1 MRTAATPLCRAI
13 LVLAL
18 ALSPISLVHAQ
29 ATMQIVD
36 SNDAR
41 ELYLQAESLLAGGH
55 TRNAYELLRAYE
67 SELSGN
73 PYFDYLLGVAALDS
87 GYNAEAILSL
97 QRAATAAPGYSAA
110 RMELARAYYEA
121 AEYGTAQVMFAALLG
136 EDPPPAVREVIT
148 AYINAINARP
158 SMPPSRFS
166 PYGELFTG
174 HDSNA
179 NGSTEN
185 EQFLGFTLSP
195 ENQATDS
202 MFVEAAAG
210 FDWSLPRSTNFGW
223 FIGARASYRDNPDA
237 PFVDA
242 GIVSGLASMN
252 WRSGAFFGR
261 VGIDAYAASRD
272 GESNE
277 TYGGANVLLGRSFA
291 DRWDLSLA
299 IRSGALNY
307 DESIEVLDVTRTL
320 YTLATSYRFAARGRF
335 SVAAIGGNDDAREN
349 GSPYGNSK
357 TGGRV
362 AITTGLG
369 ERTYLTASIGS
380 LTSDYDGLFFGAP
393 REDRQT
399 MSLLQFEFHDVW
411 TNGLTLAPR
420 LRYIDNE
427 SDIDLY
433 TYNRTEF
440 GLMIRWAPK

>member
-1 MRTAATPLCRAI
+1 
-13 LVLAL
+13 VLAL
-18 ALSPISLVHAQ
+18 LPISQVHAQ
-29 ATMQIVD
+29 STMRIAD
-36 SNDAR
+36 SSDASD
-41 ELYLQAESLLAGGH
+41 LYLQAESFLASGY

-67 SELSGN
+67 SALSGN
-73 PYFDYLLGVAALDS
+73 PYFDYLLGVASLDS
-87 GYNAEAILSL
+87 GYVNEAILSL
-97 QRAATAAPGYSAA
+97 QRAATAAPDFSGA
-110 RMELARAYYEA
+110 RMELARAHYEA
-121 AEYGTAQVMFAALLG
+121 AEYGTAQAMFAALLD

-148 AYINAINARP
+148 GYINAIDARP
-158 SMPPSRFS
+158 SSPPSRFS

-179 NGSTEN
+179 NGSTES

-195 ENQATDS
+195 ENQAIDS
-202 MFVEAAAG
+202 MFFEAAAG

-242 GIVSGLASMN
+242 GIVNGLASMN

-261 VGIDAYAASRD
+261 VGVDAYTASRD

-277 TYGGANVLLGRSFA
+277 TYGGANLLLGSSFG

-320 YTLATSYRFAARGRF
+320 YTLATSYRFTAQGKL
-335 SVAAIGGNDDAREN
+335 SVEVIGGNDDAREN

-357 TGGRV
+357 TGGRI
-362 AITTGLG
+362 ALMTGVG
-369 ERTYLTASIGS
+369 ERSYLTASIGS
-380 LTSDYDGLFFGAP
+380 LSSDYDGLFFGAP
-393 REDRQT
+393 REDQQLT
-399 MSLLQFEFHDVW
+399 SFLQIEFHDVW

-427 SDIDLY
+427 SDVDLY
-433 TYNRTEF
+433 TYDRTEF
-440 GLMIRWAPK
+440 GLMIRWAPQ

>member
-18 ALSPISLVHAQ
+18 ALSPIGQAYAQ

-36 SNDAR
+36 SSDAGD
-41 ELYLQAESLLAGGH
+41 LYLQAESLLSGGH

-73 PYFDYLLGVAALDS
+73 PYFDYLLGVASLDS
-87 GYNAEAILSL
+87 GYTSEAILSL
-97 QRAATAAPGYSAA
+97 QRAAAAAPDFSGA
-110 RMELARAYYEA
+110 RMELARAHYEA
-121 AEYGTAQVMFAALLG
+121 AEYGTAQAMFAALLD
-136 EDPPPAVREVIT
+136 EDPPPAVSEIIT
-148 AYINAINARP
+148 GYINSIDARP
-158 SMPPSRFS
+158 SAPPRRFS

-179 NGSTEN
+179 NGSTDS

-210 FDWSLPRSTNFGW
+210 FDWNLPRSTNFGW
-223 FIGARASYRDNPDA
+223 FVGARAGYRDNPDA

-242 GIVSGLASMN
+242 GIVSGLLSMN

-261 VGIDAYAASRD
+261 LGVNAYAASRD
-272 GESNE
+272 GASNE
-277 TYGGANVLLGRSFA
+277 TYGGVNLSLGRSLGE
-291 DRWDLSLA
+291 RWDLSLA
-299 IRSGALNY
+299 LRSGALNY

-320 YTLATSYRFAARGRF
+320 YTLAASYRFATQARL
-335 SVAAIGGNDDAREN
+335 SIEAIGGNDDARQN

-362 AITTGLG
+362 AVTAALG
-369 ERTYLTASIGS
+369 EGTSLTASIGS
-380 LTSDYDGLFFGAP
+380 LSSDYDGLFFGTA

-399 MSLLQFEFHDVW
+399 SSMLQFEFHDVW
-411 TNGLTLAPR
+411 TKGLTLAPR
-420 LRYIDNE
+420 LRYIDND

-433 TYNRTEF
+433 TSDRTEL

>member
-13 LVLAL
+13 LILAL
-18 ALSPISLVHAQ
+18 ALSPVGLLHAQ

-36 SNDAR
+36 SNDAGD
-41 ELYLQAESLLAGGH
+41 LYLQAESLLAAGH

-73 PYFDYLLGVAALDS
+73 PYFDYLLGVASLDS
-87 GYNAEAILSL
+87 GHINAAILSL
-97 QRAATAAPGYSAA
+97 QRAATAAPDYSAA
-110 RMELARAYYEA
+110 RMELARAHYEA
-121 AEYGTAQVMFAALLG
+121 AEYGTAQAMFAALLD
-136 EDPPPAVREVIT
+136 EDPPPAVREIISG
-148 AYINAINARP
+148 YINAIDARP
-158 SMPPSRFS
+158 SAPPTRFS

-195 ENQATDS
+195 ENLATDS
-202 MFVEAAAG
+202 MFFEAAAG

-223 FIGARASYRDNPDA
+223 FVGARASYRDNPDA

-242 GIVSGLASMN
+242 GVVSGLLSMN
-252 WRSGAFFGR
+252 WRNGAFFGR
-261 VGIDAYAASRD
+261 VGIDAYTASRD

-277 TYGGANVLLGRSFA
+277 TYGGANVLLGRSFG

-307 DESIEVLDVTRTL
+307 DESIDVLDVTRTL
-320 YTLATSYRFAARGRF
+320 YTLAASYRLATRGKL
-335 SVAAIGGNDDAREN
+335 SVEAIGGNDDAREN

-357 TGGRV
+357 TGGRI

-369 ERTYLTASIGS
+369 EKTYLTATIGS
-380 LTSDYDGLFFGAP
+380 LTSDFDGLFFGAA

-399 MSLLQFEFHDVW
+399 TSLLQFEFHDVW
-411 TNGLTLAPR
+411 TKGLTLAPR

>member
-1 MRTAATPLCRAI
+1 MR
-13 LVLAL
+13 
-18 ALSPISLVHAQ
+18 
-29 ATMQIVD
+29 IVD
-36 SNDAR
+36 SSDAGD
-41 ELYLQAESLLAGGH
+41 LYLQAESLLAGGH

-67 SELSGN
+67 SALSGN
-73 PYFDYLLGVAALDS
+73 PYFDYLLGVASLDS
-87 GYNAEAILSL
+87 GYVNEAILSL
-97 QRAATAAPGYSAA
+97 QRSATAAPDFSGA
-110 RMELARAYYEA
+110 RMELARAHYEA
-121 AEYGTAQVMFAALLG
+121 AEYGTAQALFATLLG

-148 AYINAINARP
+148 GYINAIDARP
-158 SMPPSRFS
+158 SSPPSRFS

-202 MFVEAAAG
+202 MFLEAAAG
-210 FDWSLPRSTNFGW
+210 FDWNLPRSINFGW

-242 GIVSGLASMN
+242 GIVSGVLGMN
-252 WRSGAFFGR
+252 WRSGAFFGSAD
-261 VGIDAYAASRD
+261 VNAYGASRD

-277 TYGGANVLLGRSFA
+277 TYGGANLLLGRSLS

-299 IRSGALNY
+299 LRSGALNY
-307 DESIEVLDVTRTL
+307 DESIEVLDVNRTL
-320 YTLATSYRFAARGRF
+320 YTLAASYRFGTRGRL
-335 SVAAIGGNDDAREN
+335 SVEAIGGKDDEQEN

-357 TGGRV
+357 AGGRV
-362 AITTGLG
+362 AIRAAIG
-369 ERTYLTASIGS
+369 ERSYLTASIGT
-380 LTSDYDGLFFGAP
+380 LTSDYDGLFFGAA

-399 MSLLQFEFHDVW
+399 TSLLQFEFHDVW

-420 LRYIDNE
+420 LRYIDND

-433 TYNRTEF
+433 TYDRTEF

>member
-18 ALSPISLVHAQ
+18 ALSPIGLVHAQ

-36 SNDAR
+36 SSDAPD
-41 ELYLQAESLLAGGH
+41 LYLQAESLLASGH

-73 PYFDYLLGVAALDS
+73 PYFDYLLGVASLDS
-87 GYNAEAILSL
+87 GYINEAILSL
-97 QRAATAAPGYSAA
+97 QRAATAAPDFSGA
-110 RMELARAYYEA
+110 RMELARAHFEA
-121 AEYGTAQVMFAALLG
+121 AEYGTAQAMFAALLG
-136 EDPPPAVREVIT
+136 EKPPPAVREVIT
-148 AYINAINARP
+148 GYINAINARP
-158 SMPPSRFS
+158 LLPPSRFS

-185 EQFLGFTLSP
+185 DQFLGFTLSP

-202 MFVEAAAG
+202 MFFEAAAG
-210 FDWSLPRSTNFGW
+210 FDWNLPRTTNFGW
-223 FIGARASYRDNPDA
+223 FVGARASYRDNSDA

-242 GIVSGLASMN
+242 GIVSGLLSMN

-261 VGIDAYAASRD
+261 LGVSAYGASRD

-277 TYGGANVLLGRSFA
+277 TYGGVNLLFGRSLSE
-291 DRWDLSLA
+291 RWDLSLA

-307 DESIEVLDVTRTL
+307 DESIDVLDVNRTL
-320 YTLATSYRFAARGRF
+320 YTLATSYRFATRGKL
-335 SVAAIGGNDDAREN
+335 SIEAIGGHDGEQEN

-357 TGGRV
+357 AGGRV
-362 AITTGLG
+362 AITAALG
-369 ERTYLTASIGS
+369 ERSYLTASIGS
-380 LTSDYDGLFFGAP
+380 LSSDYDDLFFGAA

-399 MSLLQFEFHDVW
+399 TALLQFEFHDVW
-411 TNGLTLAPR
+411 TNDLTLAPR

-427 SDIDLY
+427 SDVDLY
-433 TYNRTEF
+433 TYDRTEL